1 MLGLCNWKGATQVMH
16 SHLQH
21 VSIMIA
27 VAKAIVFFII
37 FDSAIKIM
45 KKYTPEN
52 SNLANYGC
60 SNEHHN
66 QNRIQL

>member
-37 FDSAIKIM
+37 FDSTI
-45 KKYTPEN
+45 EN
-52 SNLANYGC
+52 NGKV
-60 SNEHHN
+60 
-66 QNRIQL
+66 